1 MPLWVVA
8 AKLNGLYDRDE
19 EHVDH
24 STIDEVVGV
33 FQLVTLGA
41 WAFFVAS
48 WLAGRASPHVPRLIL
63 FWLLAIVFVTSAR
76 GFARTI
82 ARRSPLYLQN
92 TIIVGA
98 GDVGQLAARK
108 LLQHPEYG
116 INLVGFVDAHPRPR
130 RPELEHLAL
139 VGPADRLTEIISVL
153 DIERVIIAFSDAD
166 HEEQL
171 RTIREL
177 RKLDVQID
185 VVPRLFEIVG
195 PKAGIHTFEGLAVVG
210 LPPSRLS
217 PSSRL
222 LKRSL
227 DCVIASAM
235 IVLLAPVMVTI
246 AILIRLDSSG
256 PVLFRQRRLGRDMRP
271 FTVLKFRTMHVDTD
285 QEEHRRYIA
294 TTLTHDAS
302 PNANGLYKLDRSSS
316 VTSVGRF
323 LRKTSLD
330 ELPQLFNVLGGD
342 MSLVGPRP
350 CLDYETEG
358 FAEYHF
364 ERFLM
369 PPGLTGL
376 WQVTARARS
385 TFGEALDMD
394 VEYVRGLVVQ
404 PRPPAPPEDAVL
416 PRPDASYHM
425 TPSPFPAELAHE
437 PARIGVVGLGYWG
450 PNLIR
455 NLNDL
460 EEADLRW
467 ICDLDQAR
475 LDTFV
480 RRYPAVRGTR
490 SFEDLLADPELD
502 AVVIATPV
510 STHYPLALAALDAGK
525 HVFIEKP
532 LAASVA
538 QAEELAAL
546 AAARGLTLMPGHTF
560 LYSPPVN
567 IDPRP
572 DPPAASS
579 ATSTSSR

>member
-1 MPLWVVA
+1 MNAFQEASAAGLDLDVLVLDRRTESLLERRRSVAGHHPARRRGWFVRRALLAADAAGLILAYLLAKLIVSAGSGADPRLQFAVMVLALPLWVVA
-8 AKLNGLYDRDE
+8 AKLFGLYDRDE

-24 STIDEVVGV
+24 STMDEVVGV

-48 WLAGRASPHVPRLIL
+48 WLAGLASPHVPRLIV

-76 GFARTI
+76 GLARTI

-98 GDVGQLAARK
+98 GDIGQLAARK

-116 INLVGFVDAHPRPR
+116 VNLVGFVDAHPRPR
-130 RPELEHLAL
+130 RPELEHVAL
-139 VGPADRLTEIISVL
+139 VGPADRLTEIISLL

-166 HEEQL
+166 HEELL

-195 PKAGIHTFEGLAVVG
+195 PKADIHTFEGLAVVG

-227 DCVIASAM
+227 DCVIACAM
-235 IVLLAPVMVTI
+235 IVLLAPVMLTI
-246 AILIRLDSSG
+246 AIMIRLDSSG

-271 FTVLKFRTMHVDTD
+271 FTVLKFRTMRVDTD

-294 TTLTHDAS
+294 STLTHDAS

-316 VTSVGRF
+316 VTTVGRL

-330 ELPQLFNVLGGD
+330 ELPQLFNVLAGD

-358 FAEYHF
+358 FAEYHY

-394 VEYVRGLVVQ
+394 VEYVRGW
-404 PRPPAPPEDAVL
+404 
-416 PRPDASYHM
+416 S
-425 TPSPFPAELAHE
+425 F
-437 PARIGVVGLGYWG
+437 GL
-450 PNLIR
+450 
-455 NLNDL
+455 
-460 EEADLRW
+460 DLR
-467 ICDLDQAR
+467 L
-475 LDTFV
+475 LLKTPFSLV
-480 RRYPAVRGTR
+480 RMR
-490 SFEDLLADPELD
+490 
-502 AVVIATPV
+502 AT
-510 STHYPLALAALDAGK
+510 T
-525 HVFIEKP
+525 
-532 LAASVA
+532 
-538 QAEELAAL
+538 
-546 AAARGLTLMPGHTF
+546 
-560 LYSPPVN
+560 
-567 IDPRP
+567 
-572 DPPAASS
+572 
-579 ATSTSSR
+579 

>member
-1 MPLWVVA
+1 MRRALLAADAAGLILAYLFAKLIVSGGSSTHPWLQFAVMVLALPLWVVA
-8 AKLNGLYDRDE
+8 AKLYGLYDRDE

-24 STIDEVVGV
+24 STVDEVVGV

-41 WAFFVAS
+41 WAFFVGS
-48 WLAGRASPHVPRLIL
+48 WLGGFASPHVPRLIL

-76 GFARTI
+76 GLARTT

-92 TIIVGA
+92 TIIIGA
-98 GDVGQLAARK
+98 GHIGQLAARK
-108 LLQHPEYG
+108 LLQHSEYG

-139 VGPADRLTEIISVL
+139 LGPPERLTEIISVL
-153 DIERVIIAFSDAD
+153 DIERVIVAFSDAD
-166 HEEQL
+166 HEELL

-195 PKAGIHTFEGLAVVG
+195 PKAGIHTFEGFAVVG

-222 LKRSL
+222 LKRGL
-227 DCVIASAM
+227 DHVVAFVM
-235 IVLLAPVMVTI
+235 LVFLAPLMAAI
-246 AILIRLDSSG
+246 AVAIRLDSNG

-271 FTVLKFRTMHVDTD
+271 FTVLKFRTMRVDTD
-285 QEEHRRYIA
+285 QEEHRRYIVS
-294 TTLTHDAS
+294 TLTHDVA
-302 PNANGLYKLDRSSS
+302 PNSNGMYKLDRASS
-316 VTSVGRF
+316 VTRVGRL

-358 FAEYHF
+358 FAEHHF

-394 VEYVRGLVVQ
+394 VEYVRGWSFSLDLWLLLKTPFSLV
-404 PRPPAPPEDAVL
+404 RM
-416 PRPDASYHM
+416 R
-425 TPSPFPAELAHE
+425 
-437 PARIGVVGLGYWG
+437 
-450 PNLIR
+450 
-455 NLNDL
+455 
-460 EEADLRW
+460 
-467 ICDLDQAR
+467 
-475 LDTFV
+475 
-480 RRYPAVRGTR
+480 
-490 SFEDLLADPELD
+490 
-502 AVVIATPV
+502 AT
-510 STHYPLALAALDAGK
+510 T
-525 HVFIEKP
+525 
-532 LAASVA
+532 
-538 QAEELAAL
+538 
-546 AAARGLTLMPGHTF
+546 
-560 LYSPPVN
+560 
-567 IDPRP
+567 
-572 DPPAASS
+572 
-579 ATSTSSR
+579 